1 MKLSDTLKISF
12 RNILKNKM
20 RSFLTSLGIIIGVC
34 SVTIMVGIGEGTKDR
49 IQNEIASLGTNLII
63 IFPGSSQVGGVRQGA
78 GTMPRLSLN
87 DVEYVKNE
95 GSYIEAISPI
105 VTAFEQVIGGGN
117 NWRTSITGV
126 SPDYQKIRDYTLS
139 SGDFFKEQDVKANKS
154 VAVIGQSV
162 AVELFPDNDP
172 VGMSIRIGKT
182 PFKIIGVL
190 ESKGKSS
197 FGEDQDD
204 VVLVPYTT
212 LLNKVSG
219 MRFLRN
225 IYVSTISSD
234 FIDKEQE
241 EIRTILRTH
250 HKLRDSDAD
259 DFTVGTQTEIANSAS
274 SIAGL
279 MSLLLGSIAAV
290 SLLVGGIGIM
300 NIMLVSVTERTRE
313 IGTRLAV
320 GARSRDILLQFMIE
334 SFVLSLSGGFIGIIV
349 SFIASFFMNRF
360 TAINLVINITI
371 VITAVLF
378 SGIVGLFFGLYP
390 AKKASD
396 LNPIDALRYE

>member
-1 MKLSDTLKISF
+1 MKLSNTLKISF
-12 RNILKNKM
+12 RNILKNKT

-34 SVTIMVGIGEGTKDR
+34 SVTIMVGIGQGTKDR

-63 IFPGSSQVGGVRQGA
+63 IFPGSSQFGGVRQGA
-78 GTMPRLSLN
+78 GTIPRLTLN
-87 DVEYVKNE
+87 DVEYLKNE
-95 GSYIEAISPI
+95 GTYIDAISP
-105 VTAFEQVIGGGN
+105 VVSAFEQVIGGGN

-126 SPDYQKIRDYTLS
+126 SPDYQKIRDYTLA
-139 SGDFFKEQDVKANKS
+139 SGEFFKDQDIKTNKS
-154 VAVIGQSV
+154 VAVIGQTV
-162 AVELFPDNDP
+162 ADQLFPDNDP
-172 VGMSIRIGKT
+172 VGMNIRIGNV
-182 PFKIIGVL
+182 PFRIIGL
-190 ESKGKSS
+190 LDSKGKSS

-204 VVLVPYTT
+204 IILVPYTT

-219 MRFLRN
+219 NRFLRS

-234 FIDKEQE
+234 FINKEQE
-241 EIRTILRTH
+241 EIRTILREH
-250 HKLRDSDAD
+250 HKLNSSAPD
-259 DFTVGTQTEIANSAS
+259 DFTIGTQTEIADRAS

-279 MSLLLGSIAAV
+279 MTLLLGSIAAV

-320 GARSRDILLQFMIE
+320 GARSKDILLQFLIE
-334 SFVLSLSGGFIGIIV
+334 SFVLSITGGLIGIII
-349 SFIASFFMNRF
+349 SFIASFLLNRF
-360 TAINLVINITI
+360 TTIIMVININI
-371 VITAVLF
+371 VAVAVIF

-390 AKKASD
+390 AKKAAD

>member
-1 MKLSDTLKISF
+1 MKLSNTLKISF
-12 RNILKNKM
+12 KNILKNKT
-20 RSFLTSLGIIIGVC
+20 RSFLTALGIIIGVC

-78 GTMPRLSLN
+78 GTIPRLSLN
-87 DVEYVKNE
+87 DVEYLKNE
-95 GSYIEAISPI
+95 GTYIDAISPI
-105 VTAFEQVIGGGN
+105 VSAFEQVIGGGN
-117 NWRTSITGV
+117 NWRTSISGV
-126 SPDYQKIRDYTLS
+126 SPDYQRIRDYTFT
-139 SGDFFKEQDVKANKS
+139 SGEFFKDQDVKTSKS
-154 VAVIGQSV
+154 VAVIGQTV
-162 AVELFPDNDP
+162 AAQLFPDNDP

-182 PFKIIGVL
+182 PFKIIGLL

-204 VVLVPYTT
+204 IILVPYTT

-219 MRFLRN
+219 NRFLRS

-234 FIDKEQE
+234 FISKEQD
-241 EIRTILRTH
+241 EIRTILREH
-250 HKLRDSDAD
+250 HKLRDSEAD
-259 DFTVGTQTEIANSAS
+259 DFTIGTQTEIADRAS

-279 MSLLLGSIAAV
+279 MTLLLGSIAAV

-313 IGTRLAV
+313 IGIRLAV
-320 GARSRDILLQFMIE
+320 GARSKDILLQFLIE
-334 SFVLSLSGGFIGIIV
+334 SFVLSITGGFIGIV
-349 SFIASFFMNRF
+349 LSFIASFLMNEF
-360 TAINLVINITI
+360 TTIVLVINFKI
-371 VITAVLF
+371 VAVAVIF

-390 AKKASD
+390 AKKAAD